1 MEKGKEMVK
10 AQADLP
16 KKNAAP
22 AEPAKSLAGT
32 IQQVISKAVTSPT
45 DAKIDFAQGVNHIT
59 GDPQQKSAGPADAM
73 QSLKAMNMK
82 PQSEVA
88 DKDKME
94 TYGEAEDKEKEMKKE
109 LHDKEKKDMKEVADK
124 DDKKMQELKAE
135 VEKMKKELHDKE
147 KMMKAQ
153 KEKEINEGEMPAG
166 LKKYLDK
173 KNDKSEEDE
182 KKKDMKEV
190 ADKEKEMKKE
200 VADKE
205 KKEKMDEVADKE
217 KEMKKEVADKDK
229 KDDMKEVAEKDPMK
243 KEMMRAQAEI
253 DKMKKEVADKEKAMK
268 EMMMKKK
275 EDMKEVADKEK
286 EMKKETAKDKV
297 KDMDMKEDVDALTS
311 GEDLSE
317 EFKSKAA
324 TIFEGAVKAKLV
336 EEIEKLESEYET
348 KVDEKVSEVKEEI
361 VDKVDA
367 YLNYV
372 VEEWMKEN
380 ELAIEKGLRNEIT
393 EEFIG
398 GLKSLF
404 ESHYINVPQ
413 EKYDVIESQAAEI
426 EKLKEEVNQTIEKNV
441 ELNQKVS
448 ENNRQEIINDVSSDL
463 AATEAEKL
471 GKLAESIEYK
481 DAESFRKGVET
492 LKNSYY
498 PTKEASDTESNEV
511 AANAGSELSESMAAY
526 TAAISKTKKN
536 PYIK

>member
-22 AEPAKSLAGT
+22 AEPAKSLEGT

-82 PQSEVA
+82 PQNEK
-88 DKDKME
+88 DEDKME
-94 TYGEAEDKEKEMKKE
+94 AYEEADKEKEVKKE
-109 LHDKEKKDMKEVADK
+109 TEDKEKKDMKEVADK
-124 DDKKMQELKAE
+124 
-135 VEKMKKELHDKE
+135 EKE
-147 KMMKAQ
+147 MMKASKD
-153 KEKEINEGEMPAG
+153 KEDMKEGEMPAG

-173 KNDKSEEDE
+173 KNDKSEEKDE
-182 KKKDMKEV
+182 KKDVKEMSHKEPKKEEKEDEKKDVKEV

-205 KKEKMDEVADKE
+205 KKDI
-217 KEMKKEVADKDK
+217 KEVADKDK
-229 KDDMKEVAEKDPMK
+229 DMMK
-243 KEMMRAQAEI
+243 AQAEI

-268 EMMMKKK
+268 EMMGKKK
-275 EDMKEVADKEK
+275 EMKEVADKEK

-393 EEFIG
+393 EDFIG

-448 ENNRQEIINDVSSDL
+448 ENTRQEIINDVSSDL

-498 PTKEASDTESNEV
+498 PTKEASDNESNEV
-511 AANAGSELSESMAAY
+511 AANAGSDLSESMAAY
-526 TAAISKTKKN
+526 TAAISKSKKN
-536 PYIK
+536 PYLK